1 MSQSPK
7 SSAHKPRGLG
17 RGLSALLG
25 DDEIA
30 ATVAPPAAA
39 PPAPLPDYPSR
50 DVANTYAPNRPPLTL
65 PIGQLKPGKM
75 QPRSSFEGIETLVES
90 VKEFGLLQPILVRP
104 LRDAADTYEIIA
116 GERRWR
122 AAQRAQLHDVP
133 VVIRSI
139 GDMDA
144 LQIGLIE
151 NLQRADLT
159 PIDEAQGYR
168 RLMEEFTQTQEDLA
182 KTMGRSRPH
191 IANTLRLLDLP
202 TSVQEMIRTGELSA
216 GQGRALLG
224 LADPAAM
231 AARAVEE
238 KLSVRELER
247 LAREEKGGTSG
258 LTGKRQTSTKGGG
271 AKSGA
276 REAKTADTRALEKR
290 LEEALGLKA
299 DLQLRGI
306 GEQSLLTLEI
316 RDFDQLDAVVE
327 RLTRR

>member
-1 MSQSPK
+1 MSQPPK
-7 SSAHKPRGLG
+7 PPIQKPRGLG

-25 DDEIA
+25 DEEVA
-30 ATVAPPAAA
+30 ATVAPAPA
-39 PPAPLPDYPSR
+39 PPPLPDYPSKE
-50 DVANTYAPNRPPLTL
+50 VANTYAPNRPPLTL

-75 QPRSSFEGIETLVES
+75 QPRTSFEGIDLLVES

-122 AAQRAQLHDVP
+122 AAQKAQLHDVP

-144 LQIGLIE
+144 LQLGLIE

-159 PIDEAQGYR
+159 PIDEALGYR
-168 RLMEEFTQTQEDLA
+168 KLMDDFSQTQDDLA

-191 IANTLRLLDLP
+191 VANTLRLLDLP
-202 TSVQEMIRTGELSA
+202 ASVQEMIRIGQLSA
-216 GQGRALLG
+216 GQGRAMLG

-238 KLSVRELER
+238 KLSVRDVER
-247 LAREEKGGTSG
+247 LAGAEKKKGKGG
-258 LTGKRQTSTKGGG
+258 KAG
-271 AKSGA
+271 ARASKSG
-276 REAKTADTRALEKR
+276 DTQALEKR
-290 LEEALGLKA
+290 IEEALGLKA
-299 DLQLRGI
+299 DLKLRGV

-316 RDFDQLDAVVE
+316 RDYDQLDTVVE